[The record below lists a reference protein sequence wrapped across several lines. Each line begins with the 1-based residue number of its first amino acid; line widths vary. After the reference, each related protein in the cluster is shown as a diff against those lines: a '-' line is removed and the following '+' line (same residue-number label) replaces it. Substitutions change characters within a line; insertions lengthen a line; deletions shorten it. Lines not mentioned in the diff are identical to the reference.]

1 MTINSKIKSIIA
13 IVLFSGYSSFATV
26 SAVEIADKNNNLAP
40 EVTAAEAKLSFWDM
54 PFLKK
59 AYIDSSPADR
69 KEGIAVGELGV
80 DGGNKDNIVKLA
92 QEIAD
97 SKHGDYD
104 SLLIAHKGK
113 LLFESYY
120 QRARIN
126 LPHMQ
131 SSATK
136 TYTSLAL
143 GRAIQMGYLTMADL
157 DKPLVSFL
165 KDLDSAK
172 FVDGAQKI
180 TLHLALTM
188 RSGIRISEEQRKE
201 IEKNP
206 DALKGQGQ
214 VQAYLEHSAPITAES
229 QRFLYGGGQ
238 ANLVM
243 QVIEAVV
250 PGTAKD
256 FIKNELLDKMGI
268 TNYRWQTAVSGLPEA
283 GWRVS
288 MTSRAMVKWG
298 TLVINK
304 GKWQGEQLIPADYLA
319 KATSRI
325 TQPTA
330 DWHPKNFSY
339 GYFWYQTNI
348 TVGDK
353 SYDANL
359 SWGGGG
365 QRIITIEALD
375 LIVVITGVDGED
387 ATIMTQ
393 VSKTIIPA
401 FVNVRKKL

>member
-1 MTINSKIKSIIA
+1 MNFNVKFKSLIVIA
-13 IVLFSGYSSFATV
+13 LLSGMSSFAAQ
-26 SAVEIADKNNNLAP
+26 SAEENNGLAP
-40 EVTAAEAKLSFWDM
+40 EATAAEAKLSFWDM
-54 PFLKK
+54 PLLKK

-69 KEGIAVGELGV
+69 KDGIAVGELGV
-80 DGGNKDNIVKLA
+80 DGGNKDKVVKLA

-97 SKHGDYD
+97 STHGEYD

-126 LPHMQ
+126 LPHGQ
-131 SSATK
+131 SSAAK

-165 KDLDSAK
+165 KDLDPTK
-172 FVDGAQKI
+172 FVEGAEKI
-180 TLHLALTM
+180 TLHQALIMST
-188 RSGIRISEEQRKE
+188 GLRISDERREEF
-201 IEKNP
+201 EKDP
-206 DALKGQGQ
+206 AALKGQGQ
-214 VQAYLEHSAPITAES
+214 VQALLENSAPITAES
-229 QRFLYGGGQ
+229 QSFLYGTGPG
-238 ANLVM
+238 LVM

-256 FIKNELLDKMGI
+256 FIKNELLSKMGI
-268 TNYRWQTAVSGLPEA
+268 TNYSWQTAVSGLPEA

-298 TLVINK
+298 TLITGK
-304 GKWQGEQLIPADYLA
+304 GNWQGEQLISADYLA

-325 TQPTA
+325 TKPTA
-330 DWHPKNFSY
+330 DWHPKDFFY

-348 TVGDK
+348 SVGDK
-353 SYDANL
+353 SYDVNL

-365 QRIITIEALD
+365 QRIITVEELD
-375 LIVVITGVDGED
+375 LIVVITGVDRED
-387 ATIMTQ
+387 TIMAQ

-401 FVNVRKKL
+401 FVE